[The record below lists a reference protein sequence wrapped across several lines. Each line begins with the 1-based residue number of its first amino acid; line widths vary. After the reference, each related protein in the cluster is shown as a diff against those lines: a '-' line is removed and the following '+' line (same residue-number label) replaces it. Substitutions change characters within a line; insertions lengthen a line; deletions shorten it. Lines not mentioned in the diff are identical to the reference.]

1 MSSHGNDAPFT
12 RCRGFSEEDRAGLA
26 GAAEAHPPEQLAR
39 FVVSVWNPQ

>member
-12 RCRGFSEEDRAGLA
+12 RRAGLSEEDRAGLA
-26 GAAEAHPPEQLAR
+26 GVWEAPSEQLAS